1 MRLMRL
7 FAVALAASWCFMAPV
22 VAKDGSPIYTYETQ
36 FHPKLAKNGMVVSR
50 DKYASEAGL
59 EILKE
64 GGNAVDAAVATLF
77 SLAVTLPQAGNIGG
91 GGFMM
96 IYLKDQDKTI
106 ALDYREIAPK
116 AAFRDMYL
124 NKDGS
129 VDNNRVRFTLKGS
142 GVPGTVMGLTEA
154 LSKYGTLPLKQV
166 MAPAIRLAEQGF
178 PMTWSLNETL
188 KEYKDRLQADPAA
201 KKYFYKADGSV
212 YAPGE
217 IFRQPVL
224 AKTLKTIAEKGA
236 DGFYK
241 GWVAD
246 ALVKTMEEGGGLI
259 THEDLN
265 TYKTFTRKPIIGTY
279 RGYKIATMPPPS
291 SGGVNLIEML
301 NVLENWPMK
310 SYGLNSAAYIHRLV
324 ETMKY
329 AYADR
334 SKFLGDPAFYDVP
347 VKELTSKK
355 YAKSIYNL
363 IDPNKAT
370 PSSKIGP
377 AKKLPY
383 ESHETTQTSVMDKY
397 GNMVSNT
404 YTLNYSYGN
413 GHAVMGAGF
422 LLNNEMD
429 DFSAKPGVPNGFGLL
444 GGQANSV
451 EAGKRPLSSMTPTFI
466 FKPNGEP
473 YIATGSP
480 GGSTIITTVLQ
491 VVLNTID
498 FGYNPAAAVS
508 VPRVHHQ
515 WYPDRIYM
523 EPGLSVDTRRILV
536 GMGHHVKINS
546 EDSWDQVLGEAQTL
560 MRGPNHIIM
569 GAADPRRP
577 GAYAAGF

>member
-7 FAVALAASWCFMAPV
+7 LAVALAASWCFMAPV

-36 FHPKLAKNGMVVSR
+36 FHPTLAKNGMVVSR

-96 IYLKDQDKTI
+96 IYLKDQAKTI
-106 ALDYREIAPK
+106 ALDYRELAPK

-154 LSKYGTLPLKQV
+154 VAKYGTLPLKQV

-178 PMTWSLNETL
+178 PMTWSLAETL

-259 THEDLN
+259 THEDLD

-310 SYGLNSAAYIHRLV
+310 SYGLNSAAYSHRLV
-324 ETMKY
+324 ETMK
-329 AYADR
+329 
-334 SKFLGDPAFYDVP
+334 
-347 VKELTSKK
+347 
-355 YAKSIYNL
+355 
-363 IDPNKAT
+363 
-370 PSSKIGP
+370 
-377 AKKLPY
+377 
-383 ESHETTQTSVMDKY
+383 
-397 GNMVSNT
+397 
-404 YTLNYSYGN
+404 
-413 GHAVMGAGF
+413 
-422 LLNNEMD
+422 
-429 DFSAKPGVPNGFGLL
+429 
-444 GGQANSV
+444 
-451 EAGKRPLSSMTPTFI
+451 
-466 FKPNGEP
+466 
-473 YIATGSP
+473 
-480 GGSTIITTVLQ
+480 
-491 VVLNTID
+491 
-498 FGYNPAAAVS
+498 
-508 VPRVHHQ
+508 
-515 WYPDRIYM
+515 
-523 EPGLSVDTRRILV
+523 
-536 GMGHHVKINS
+536 
-546 EDSWDQVLGEAQTL
+546 
-560 MRGPNHIIM
+560 
-569 GAADPRRP
+569 
-577 GAYAAGF
+577 